1 MKFNSKKNHATPAT
15 TQSHRVMED
24 LTNSPLHENQP
35 RERMK
40 HKIPHRWQSHLV
52 VRPGRCI
59 GCLGS
64 VPFSRNGVKCNE
76 CGVIAHTKLFTM
88 CSKNIANTCGL
99 PDGFAH
105 HYSQSRAK
113 SNCDE
118 QCPQDSTKILMK
130 GWIKIPRSGKATWDK
145 TYACLNEKELC
156 YYDQQPIPSLQPLKK
171 FNLDTKNSRIAILH
185 SVPMS
190 ELPSC
195 NASDLPYV
203 LKIDI
208 REDNQATT
216 TNPVYIMTSS
226 FEDKQL
232 WISALES
239 AIQADESKDDNKG
252 SLECHTLL
260 SLNSVTSLDINTV
273 VFLNSRTALV
283 GAVEGLFSFAC
294 DENRKLSFRARIEG
308 ISSVFEIL
316 LVNSI
321 GVAVII
327 GGKDNF
333 LYHTNLELLKVAADA
348 SQMAKPSI
356 KICNIEPQITCHLI
370 SASQHTKRVFICAA
384 AENRISIFW
393 WCDDKQSFEVCRQYS
408 TQEPCSCFQ
417 FTPTSL
423 IVGAER
429 FYKINL
435 KNFEI
440 DEYLD
445 ESDTSL
451 AYAIYGSAQ
460 MSSFPVAIIQVSGS
474 GKHEEYLL
482 VFYEFGIFVDSHGR
496 RTREFDLKFV
506 RLPVAIVF
514 CPPYLYILHHNSVE
528 VLEIKPESFTKVKG
542 MSFDSD
548 SECAPF
554 IRNASKMLTKPRFI
568 GNTLDMKSILLATSV
583 EDHFE
588 IISLRANFPE
598 DLDSSVSW
606 SMNTSFQAQK
616 YGAET
621 TSVNSETSFNSDTM
635 SQNSS
640 LSTSTLKRS
649 KLPNFMRASKRSKKS
664 NNS

>member
-1 MKFNSKKNHATPAT
+1 MFVDYSGTKTFEKRPPNPAT
-15 TQSHRVMED
+15 TQPHRVMED
-24 LTNSPLHENQP
+24 LTNSPLHEKQP

-76 CGVIAHTKLFTM
+76 CGVIAHTKFIM

-118 QCPQDSTKILMK
+118 QCSQDSTKILMK

-185 SVPMS
+185 SVP
-190 ELPSC
+190 
-195 NASDLPYV
+195 
-203 LKIDI
+203 I
-208 REDNQATT
+208 EDNQATT
-216 TNPVYIMTSS
+216 TIPVYIMTSS

-239 AIQADESKDDNKG
+239 AIQADESKDDYKG
-252 SLECHTLL
+252 SLESHTLL

-316 LVNSI
+316 LVKSI
-321 GVAVII
+321 GVAA
-327 GGKDNF
+327 KDNF

-554 IRNASKMLTKPRFI
+554 IRNAFKDVNET
-568 GNTLDMKSILLATSV
+568 TVYSV